1 MISVL
6 IVEDDPM
13 VAEINKRCV
22 SAVDGFSVVGIARN
36 AEEAKRLLESF
47 KVDLILLDVYMP
59 GGSGI
64 NFLKQLR
71 RLGYNVDVIM
81 ITADNQSKDVEEA
94 LRYGVVDYLIKPF
107 DLVRLRSSLCNYL
120 RKKTKIKESQA
131 LKQSDID
138 VILTLKEEALFE
150 RKGFDKR
157 TMDKIL
163 SAVKS
168 LNRPVSAEE
177 LSRLLGIS
185 RVTIKKYL
193 DYLEEE
199 GSLLSEI
206 CYRGAGR
213 PITLY
218 KPSGFR

>member
-1 MISVL
+1 MVSVL

-13 VAEINKRCV
+13 VAEINRRCV
-22 SAVDGFSVVGIARN
+22 NAVEGFSVVGIARN
-36 AEEAKRLLESF
+36 IEEAKVLLESL
-47 KVDLILLDVYMP
+47 KVDLVILDVYMP

-64 NFLKQLR
+64 ELLKELR
-71 RLGYNVDVIM
+71 RLGYKVDVIM
-81 ITADNQSKDVEEA
+81 VTADNQSADVEEA

-107 DLVRLRSSLCNYL
+107 DLSRLKASLCSYL
-120 RKKTKIKESQA
+120 KKKVKIKESRS
-131 LKQSDID
+131 LRQSDVD
-138 VILTLKEEALFE
+138 AILTLREELSE
-150 RKGFDKR
+150 RKGLDRR
-157 TMDKIL
+157 TMERVL
-163 SAVKS
+163 NAVKS

-177 LSRLLGIS
+177 LSKLLGIS
-185 RVTIKKYL
+185 RVTVKKYL